1 MTGLFGIVSKD
12 DCSRTLFFGTDYHS
26 HLGTQYGGM
35 STMND
40 DGFIDNAIHN
50 ITTGQFKS
58 KFHNE
63 YKGMEGRMGIGAI
76 SDRDAQP
83 LRLFGQFGAFALV
96 TCGRAGNMDALAKM
110 IVKEGGTFSAMM
122 DGNEI
127 NMTEL
132 VANILNRGGDPLKG
146 IENVFD
152 KIDGSCS
159 LLMMTK
165 DGIYAARDSMGRTT
179 LALGRN
185 IDGECAVA
193 SETCAFPNLGFKT
206 YRFLKPG
213 EVVLMN
219 ESGVRTMRKGSDEK
233 MQICSF
239 YWIYTG
245 YPASYYDGIN
255 AEAVRYNCGAIMA
268 EMDADLKVD
277 VVMGM
282 PDSGIAHGIGYAK
295 KRQEMGW
302 QKLPGFFNEQ
312 LTKFVERNMS
322 ALQGAGENVSEVLAR
337 LLAEQNPAL
346 DDALKGLASPAFE
359 RGILKY
365 TDGYSRSY
373 TPPDQRKRDEV
384 AHYKQI
390 AIGAIL
396 SNGWNELERNHAEG
410 RVIVISED
418 SIVRNTQLRKSIQKL
433 WDWGAKEIH
442 VRPGCPPLTS
452 PCEYLNATKKH
463 DELVARRAI
472 MDMEGM
478 DVEDISAYVDH
489 TTPDY
494 EEMIRWIEK
503 DLNVNSVKYPTID
516 QMAAAIG
523 LPREKLCVDCWL

>member
-1 MTGLFGIVSKD
+1 MG
-12 DCSRTLFFGTDYHS
+12 
-26 HLGTQYGGM
+26 
-35 STMND
+35 D
-40 DGFIDNAIHN
+40 DGCIDNTIHD

-58 KFHNE
+58 KFYNE
-63 YKGMEGRMGIGAI
+63 YKGMRGRIGIGAI
-76 SDRDAQP
+76 SDRDSQP
-83 LRLFGQFGAFALV
+83 LRISGQFGDYALV
-96 TCGRAGNMDALAKM
+96 TCGRARNIDGLSEELSKQ
-110 IVKEGGTFSAMM
+110 GGTFSAMM
-122 DGNEI
+122 DKNQI

-132 VANILNRGGDPLKG
+132 VAKIINRGGDPLKG
-146 IENVFD
+146 IANVFD
-152 KIDGSCS
+152 RIEGSCS

-165 DGIYAARDSMGRTT
+165 DGIYAARDSKGRTT

-185 IDGECAVA
+185 IDGEWAVA
-193 SETCAFPNLGFKT
+193 SETCAFPNLDFRT

-213 EVVLMN
+213 EVILMN
-219 ESGVRTMRKGSDEK
+219 DSGVRTMRKGSDEN

-245 YPASYYDGIN
+245 YPASYYEGIN
-255 AEAVRYNCGAIMA
+255 AESVRYNCGAVMA

-295 KRQEMGW
+295 RRQEMAW
-302 QKLPGFFNEQ
+302 QNLPGFFNEQ
-312 LTKFVERNMS
+312 LAGFIERNLP
-322 ALQGAGENVSEVLAR
+322 ALQGAGEDVDEVLAR
-337 LLAEQNPAL
+337 LVAEQNPAL
-346 DDALKGLASPAFE
+346 ESALKGLAPPAFE

-396 SNGWNELERNHAEG
+396 SNGWDELNRNGVEG

-452 PCEYLNATKKH
+452 PCKYLNATKKG

-472 MDMEGM
+472 MDLEGM

-489 TTPDY
+489 TTPQY
-494 EEMIRWIEK
+494 EAMIRWIEK
-503 DLNVNSVKYPTID
+503 DLNVNSVKYPTIE
-516 QMAAAIG
+516 QMAGAIG
-523 LPREKLCVDCWL
+523 LPNDKLCVDCWL